1 MSIATIEKI
10 TIQESIIMIYPTLYK
25 NAITQKI
32 RLKVFS
38 LPKQVEFGVLLLHQF
53 ESTRS
58 FGKYPLESDSSENM
72 SIAKLNVEVNATV
85 AKRVKKLIV
94 KQYQ

>member
-1 MSIATIEKI
+1 
-10 TIQESIIMIYPTLYK
+10 L
-25 NAITQKI
+25 
-32 RLKVFS
+32 
-38 LPKQVEFGVLLLHQF
+38 GVLLLHQF

-58 FGKYPLESDSSENM
+58 FGKYPLKSDSSENM

-94 KQYQ
+94 K

>member
-1 MSIATIEKI
+1 MLLHKKYVWKFLAY
-10 TIQESIIMIYPTLYK
+10 Q
-25 NAITQKI
+25 N
-32 RLKVFS
+32 RLN
-38 LPKQVEFGVLLLHQF
+38 LGVLLLHQF

-94 KQYQ
+94 K